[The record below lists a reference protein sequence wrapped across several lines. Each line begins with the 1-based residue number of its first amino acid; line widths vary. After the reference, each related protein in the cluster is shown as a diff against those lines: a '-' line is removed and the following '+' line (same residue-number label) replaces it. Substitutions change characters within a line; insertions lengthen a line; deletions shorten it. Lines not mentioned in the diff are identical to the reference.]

1 MRQKEGCSCIHGR
14 GDAADKGV
22 NLRREDEKKKK
33 DGKKKPRI

>member
-1 MRQKEGCSCIHGR
+1 MRQKEGYSCIHGR

-22 NLRREDEKKKK
+22 NLRREDEKKK